1 LGRKILAPTTVE
13 AALRARHTL
22 VAMVVAALLVLALAL
37 AAPVVAQEETT
48 AQTTNGMQTVT
59 KDKGTSDKQEEL
71 VQGGARQVE
80 DSAEETGRQDDQ
92 RAADT
97 LQGADA
103 LIIKDNTGAAPTVD
117 RIEIDAA
124 DCDVDRGAVV
134 TVEDENSQSASL
146 TNAPDDGTR
155 DTNEAEATIV
165 AEPDQV
171 VIEVTDGA
179 NLDPKFSPDAADEI
193 GSVASSTGV
202 TCGRDDDGGDAAGGA
217 AGGDENQGDNTKNN
231 DDLEDL
237 SCEELLVLFRGESS
251 SGEQYEN
258 SAAFA
263 DSEVWAQVEVCLE
276 KEIVEGTAADED
288 LPDTGGPSVLALAV
302 LGAVSAAA
310 GLSVIR
316 GGRR

>member
-1 LGRKILAPTTVE
+1 MGRKILAPITVE
-13 AALRARHTL
+13 AALRARYAL

-48 AQTTNGMQTVT
+48 AQTTNGMQTGT

-71 VQGGARQVE
+71 VQGGAQQAE

-103 LIIKDNTGAAPTVD
+103 LIIKDNTGAVPTVD

-134 TVEDENSQSASL
+134 TVEDENHQSASF

-155 DTNEAEATIV
+155 DTNEAEATID

-171 VIEVTDGA
+171 VIEVTAGA
-179 NLDPKFSPDAADEI
+179 NLDPESSPDAADER
-193 GSVASSTGV
+193 GRVASSTGV
-202 TCGRDDDGGDAAGGA
+202 TCGRDDDGNDA

-251 SGEQYEN
+251 SGE
-258 SAAFA
+258 
-263 DSEVWAQVEVCLE
+263 
-276 KEIVEGTAADED
+276 
-288 LPDTGGPSVLALAV
+288 
-302 LGAVSAAA
+302 
-310 GLSVIR
+310 
-316 GGRR
+316 

>member
-1 LGRKILAPTTVE
+1 MGRKILAPTTVE

-22 VAMVVAALLVLALAL
+22 VALVVAALLVLALAL

-179 NLDPKFSPDAADEI
+179 NLDPKFSPDAADER

-263 DSEVWAQVEVCLE
+263 DSEVWAQVEVCLQ
-276 KEIVEGTAADED
+276 KEIVQGTAADED
-288 LPDTGGPSVLALAV
+288 LPDTGGPSLLALAV
-302 LGAVSAAA
+302 LGAVFAAA

>member
-1 LGRKILAPTTVE
+1 MSLA
-13 AALRARHTL
+13 
-22 VAMVVAALLVLALAL
+22 AMLVLALA
-37 AAPVVAQEETT
+37 ASVDAQEETT
-48 AQTTNGMQTVT
+48 AQTTNGTRTVT
-59 KDKGTSDKQEEL
+59 KYKGTSDKQEEL
-71 VQGGARQVE
+71 VQGGEQQAE

-103 LIIKDNTGAAPTVD
+103 LIIKDDTGADPTLD

-124 DCDVDRGAVV
+124 DCEVDKGAVV
-134 TVEDENSQSASL
+134 TVEDENSESASF

-155 DTNEAEATIV
+155 DTNEVEATIV

-179 NLDPKFSPDAADEI
+179 NLDPEFSPDAADER
-193 GSVASSTGV
+193 GRVASSTGL
-202 TCGRDDDGGDAAGGA
+202 TCGRDDDGGNA

-251 SGEQYEN
+251 SGGQYAD
-258 SAAFA
+258 AAFFA

-276 KEIVEGTAADED
+276 KEIAEGTAADEN
-288 LPDTGGPSVLALAV
+288 LPDTGGPSLLALAV
-302 LGAVSAAA
+302 PGAVSAAA